1 VDDDISWK
9 KMLDAVAHSP
19 AALCHHALSPQS
31 HDLQRP
37 GSLYFPFSLAT
48 SPDRSSCIRR
58 DVVTLFKDFCYIV
71 NTLQSI
77 RKNGESLFYTVFV
90 LADPTR
96 LLESSA
102 WLFAKGFQNTQESLC
117 KIVLSCCCCYAPA
130 PVVGQIFFVTI
141 VFKNKHMFAR

>member
-1 VDDDISWK
+1 MDDDISWK
-9 KMLDAVAHSP
+9 KMLDA
-19 AALCHHALSPQS
+19 AAQSTAGLCHHALSLPQS

-71 NTLQSI
+71 NTSKST

-90 LADPTR
+90 LAILEDYSESR
-96 LLESSA
+96 LVIC
-102 WLFAKGFQNTQESLC
+102 KGVSERPRQSL
-117 KIVLSCCCCYAPA
+117 
-130 PVVGQIFFVTI
+130 
-141 VFKNKHMFAR
+141 